1 VSRGGIVE
9 IVVCVKPVPE
19 AETRLRV
26 APDGKTYDTEAVKFV
41 LAGYDESAVEQALLL
56 KESVAG
62 SKVHAVAFGPS
73 PRTEEVLRAAIALGC
88 DLATWVEAPADL
100 TADPLTTARALARAI
115 APLPHDLV
123 LCGKQ
128 AGDDESGLVA
138 GALGELLGAPDF
150 GFVVDL
156 RWDPGASRL
165 TFRRVT
171 EAGEERWE
179 TPLPVVVGLQ
189 QAWNDPR
196 TAKLPAILKS
206 RKAPIAKVPWT
217 PLPADVGRSVPEK
230 FELPPPRTG
239 AKIIEY
245 KTPNE
250 AAEKLVRI
258 LREEAKVFP

>member
-1 VSRGGIVE
+1 VE

-19 AETRLRV
+19 SETRLR
-26 APDGKTYDTEAVKFV
+26 AASDGMSFDPEGVKFV

-56 KESVAG
+56 KEAVPG
-62 SKVHAVAFGPS
+62 SKVHAVAFGPP

-88 DLATWVEAPADL
+88 DLATWVEGPAEPSPDPM
-100 TADPLTTARALARAI
+100 TAARALARALG
-115 APLPHDLV
+115 PVPHDLV

-138 GALGELLGAPDF
+138 AALGELLGIVDF

-156 RWDPGASRL
+156 RWDAARSCL
-165 TFRRVT
+165 TFRRGT
-171 EAGEERWE
+171 EAGEEHWE
-179 TPLPVVVGLQ
+179 APLPAVIGLQ

-206 RKAPIAKVPWT
+206 RRAPIAKVPWT
-217 PLPADVGRSVPEK
+217 PFPPDVGRSVPEK
-230 FELPPPRTG
+230 FELPAPRTG
-239 AKIIEY
+239 ARLIEY
-245 KTPNE
+245 KTPLE